1 MIKKKKNMAGVD
13 DGGRCLMDEINAL
26 FAPPGRG
33 DAKKRAET
41 ASKTELHPYYKR
53 PGLWITSILFLLFT
67 GLVLCTKV

>member
-1 MIKKKKNMAGVD
+1 MAGVD

-53 PGLWITSILFLLFT
+53 PGLLISSIIFL
-67 GLVLCTKV
+67 

>member
-1 MIKKKKNMAGVD
+1 MAGVD

-53 PGLWITSILFLLFT
+53 PGLWISSILSLLIGFMHKSLDS
-67 GLVLCTKV
+67 G